1 MLIAAT
7 RELLTGPPAY
17 HARSPWRPVLAVA
30 AALAILGLGAL
41 LATTLIANLHLAP
54 AFPLPQTE
62 ALPSDEGRVWVM
74 AVWLL
79 GMQTGIILLVTF
91 AAGLFGGRRA
101 EVLALD
107 QHTPARLF
115 IAAVVLM
122 FVLQVLYHMIVL
134 PFARD
139 TVMEDVRPFL
149 EPLRSDAF
157 WLFALAIVVGAPLSE
172 ELLFRGFLLSAL
184 SQSRLGFFGAALVT
198 TLGWT
203 VLHAGYSGLGLV
215 EVFLAGLFFSW
226 LLWRTGNLW
235 VPLVCHAF
243 YNGVVLIALLFAPGV

>member
-1 MLIAAT
+1 M
-7 RELLTGPPAY
+7 GPPAY
-17 HARSPWRPVLAVA
+17 RARSPWHPVLAVA
-30 AALAILGLGAL
+30 AAFAIIGIAAM
-41 LATTLIANLHLAP
+41 LATTLVGTLRLP
-54 AFPLPQTE
+54 SPLGLPRVD
-62 ALPSDEGRVWVM
+62 ALPSDERRVWIM
-74 AVWLL
+74 SVWLL
-79 GMQTGIILLVTF
+79 GLQFIIIVLVIA

-107 QHTPARLF
+107 RPAPARLV
-115 IAAVVLM
+115 IAAIVLM
-122 FVLQVLYHMIVL
+122 FAAQVAYNAIVL
-134 PFARD
+134 PIARD
-139 TVMEDVRPFL
+139 TVLEDVRPYI

-184 SQSRLGFFGAALVT
+184 ARSRLGFFGGALLT

-226 LLWRTGNLW
+226 LLWRTGSLW
-235 VPLVCHAF
+235 VPLICHAL
-243 YNGVVLIALLFAPGV
+243 YNGVVLVALLFVPVR

>member
-7 RELLTGPPAY
+7 RELLTGPSAY
-17 HARSPWRPVLAVA
+17 HARSPWNAFLAVA
-30 AALAILGLGAL
+30 AALAILGIGAFVATNL
-41 LATTLIANLHLAP
+41 LANLSLAP
-54 AFPLPQTE
+54 ISVPEAEPLPADE
-62 ALPSDEGRVWVM
+62 ARTWGM
-74 AVWLL
+74 AIWLL
-79 GMQTGIILLVTF
+79 GMQSVIIALVIV
-91 AAGLFGGRRA
+91 AAGLFGGRQT

-107 QHTPARLF
+107 QSTPARLV

-122 FVLQVLYHMIVL
+122 FVLQMAYHIIVL
-134 PFARD
+134 PFAHD
-139 TVMEDVRPFL
+139 TVMQDVRPFL
-149 EPLRSDAF
+149 EPLHSDAF

-184 SQSRLGFFGAALVT
+184 SHTRLGFFGASLLT

-203 VLHAGYSGLGLV
+203 ILHAGYSGLGLV

-235 VPLVCHAF
+235 VPLACHAA
-243 YNGVVLIALLFAPGV
+243 YNALVLIALLFVPLT

>member
-17 HARSPWRPVLAVA
+17 HARSPWRPVFAVA
-30 AALAILGLGAL
+30 AAFAMLGAGAVV
-41 LATTLIANLHLAP
+41 ATALVGTLDFAP
-54 AFPLPQTE
+54 AMEAARQATLP
-62 ALPSDEGRVWVM
+62 PDEPRTWAM

-79 GMQTGIILLVTF
+79 GMQATVIVLVVA

-107 QHTPARLF
+107 QSTPARLF
-115 IAAVVLM
+115 VAAVVLM
-122 FVLQVLYHMIVL
+122 FLVQAAYNAIVL

-139 TVMEDVRPFL
+139 TVLEDVKPVL

-157 WLFALAIVVGAPLSE
+157 WLFALVIVVGAPLSE
-172 ELLFRGFLLSAL
+172 EILFRGFLQSAL
-184 SQSRLGFFGAALVT
+184 AQTRLGYFGAALLT
-198 TLGWT
+198 TLAWT
-203 VLHAGYSGLGLV
+203 VLHAGYSGLGLL
-215 EVFLAGLFFSW
+215 EVFIAGLFFSW

-243 YNGVVLIALLFAPGV
+243 YNGVVLLALLVAPI